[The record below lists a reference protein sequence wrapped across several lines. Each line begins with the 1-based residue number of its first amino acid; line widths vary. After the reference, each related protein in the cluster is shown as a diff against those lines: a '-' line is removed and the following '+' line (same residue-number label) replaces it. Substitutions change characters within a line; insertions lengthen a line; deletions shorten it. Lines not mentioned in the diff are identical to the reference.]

1 MCYVPWTGHEQGIVL
16 PSSAFLPLPLYLA
29 SLKLNNRWWLSV
41 ARHASVT
48 FLQLAIKLNFCV
60 CSWGICGG
68 GERIYLCYS
77 KCLCLVSELISLS
90 YTSGLCICCF
100 AITVGEYLANKGEDR
115 LDLTEPISSREGTQ
129 APGLTPVCSNRRLL
143 AHISAEQEAEVG
155 MLELWIQAHGWC
167 CLH

>member
-1 MCYVPWTGHEQGIVL
+1 M
-16 PSSAFLPLPLYLA
+16 
-29 SLKLNNRWWLSV
+29 
-41 ARHASVT
+41 
-48 FLQLAIKLNFCV
+48 
-60 CSWGICGG
+60 
-68 GERIYLCYS
+68 
-77 KCLCLVSELISLS
+77 
-90 YTSGLCICCF
+90 
-100 AITVGEYLANKGEDR
+100 GEYLANKGEDR